1 MEAARVWSSFALEI
15 QRYFAYVVAEAIRSR
30 ALKLRFWIIS
40 AVMSA
45 LLALLL
51 LLVASL
57 ASKPHNLQRKHHGAT
72 AASIALRSAYNIL
85 SACVFHKLGVSTLM
99 KCL

>member
-1 MEAARVWSSFALEI
+1 MAAARVWSGFALEI

-51 LLVASL
+51 LVVASL
-57 ASKPHNLQRKHHGAT
+57 ASKPHNLQRKHHGA
-72 AASIALRSAYNIL
+72 
-85 SACVFHKLGVSTLM
+85 ACCFNCPQIRLQHFI
-99 KCL
+99 CLCLP